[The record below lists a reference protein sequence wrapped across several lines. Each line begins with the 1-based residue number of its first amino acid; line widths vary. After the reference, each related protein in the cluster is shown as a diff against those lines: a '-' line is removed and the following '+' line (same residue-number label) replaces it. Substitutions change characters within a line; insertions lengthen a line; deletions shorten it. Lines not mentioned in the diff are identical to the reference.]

1 MWNRIS
7 EAQSCLWSNELLKA
21 LVNDPSIGQD
31 TKNICKKLKFNSNQ
45 WQSELKE
52 YWSFTAYPE
61 YDQTSILKLNATLHK
76 FCQRINFY
84 LNQGNTHAASLI
96 PDIAD
101 DSVTAKQ
108 GAIVLDDYSCQGWDP
123 VQREFVTIAYH
134 KKACLEDMDQRIE
147 CCVQSGA
154 INIPKS
160 LSNIIAE
167 GRKKGFMEKHYNNIW
182 LSFIQK

>member
-7 EAQSCLWSNELLKA
+7 EAQSGLWSNELLKA
-21 LVNDPSIGQD
+21 LVNDPIIGQD

-76 FCQRINFY
+76 FCQRINTQRSNQRNFY
-84 LNQGNTHAASLI
+84 LNQGNLHAASLI

-101 DSVTAKQ
+101 
-108 GAIVLDDYSCQGWDP
+108 
-123 VQREFVTIAYH
+123 
-134 KKACLEDMDQRIE
+134 
-147 CCVQSGA
+147 
-154 INIPKS
+154 
-160 LSNIIAE
+160 
-167 GRKKGFMEKHYNNIW
+167 
-182 LSFIQK
+182 